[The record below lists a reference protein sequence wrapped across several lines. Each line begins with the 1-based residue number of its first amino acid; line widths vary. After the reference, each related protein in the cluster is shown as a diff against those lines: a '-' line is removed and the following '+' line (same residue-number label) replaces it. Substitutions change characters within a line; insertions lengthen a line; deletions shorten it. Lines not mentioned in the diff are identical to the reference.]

1 MTMIEIHADM
11 REQRC
16 GLVDLIKKRA
26 DVNVLDVALPIGD
39 FSVGGGIII
48 ERKTAKDFL
57 GSIIDGRFHEQVLKM
72 KLNYSKPVVI
82 LESDI
87 YSTRSKFSLQALGG
101 ALAWMAAQGVNIIPA
116 PGIEATAEIIY
127 FMAKNA
133 QVEMKDVPMRSKNLP
148 SLNITPDSFLRGCL
162 LLARHKP
169 RGCLSILVPCKECLP
184 PRLKS
189 FQWSAGS
196 ARLQPKGCIKSSAG
210 SSARTFFGCHNA
222 FRGVFNHQGGNEIIS
237 EAEAKSAK
245 TCATC
250 WKPGTLVRG
259 SWIRVG
265 CDDHLVPP

>member
-57 GSIIDGRFHEQVLKM
+57 GSIIDGRFHEQILKM

-87 YSTRSKFSLQALGG
+87 YSTRSKFSIQALGG

-133 QVEMKDVPMRSKNLP
+133 QVEMKDVPMRSKKPPVTEYNARFVLEGLP
-148 SLNITPDSFLRGCL
+148 AVGPAQAQRL
-162 LLARHKP
+162 LEH
-169 RGCLSILVPCKECLP
+169 
-184 PRLKS
+184 
-189 FQWSAGS
+189 FGS
-196 ARLQPKGCIKSSAG
+196 VQ
-210 SSARTFFGCHNA
+210 
-222 FRGVFNHQGGNEIIS
+222 GVFTATAEELSMVSRIGKATAERMHQVIS
-237 EAEAKSAK
+237 
-245 TCATC
+245 
-250 WKPGTLVRG
+250 WKLG
-259 SWIRVG
+259 
-265 CDDHLVPP
+265 